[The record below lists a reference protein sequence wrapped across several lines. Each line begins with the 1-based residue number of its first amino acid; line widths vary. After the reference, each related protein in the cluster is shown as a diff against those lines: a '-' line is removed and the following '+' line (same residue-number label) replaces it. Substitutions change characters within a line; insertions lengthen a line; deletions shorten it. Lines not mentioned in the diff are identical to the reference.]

1 MEDGRDE
8 RIKELER
15 ENAELK
21 KKFEDASKIVPDW
34 SGFMYVNGMIPF
46 EDEKKP
52 DTLIWMSGTGEEW
65 NNKMS
70 GNVTLVGKDEED

>member
-15 ENAELK
+15 ENADLAKRLE
-21 KKFEDASKIVPDW
+21 ASNKIVSDW
-34 SGFMYVNGMIPF
+34 SGFMLAHGMIPF

-52 DTLIWMSGTGEEW
+52 DDLIWMSGTREEW
-65 NNKMS
+65 HNEMS
-70 GNVTLVGKDEED
+70 GNVTLVGKDEE

>member
-21 KKFEDASKIVPDW
+21 KKFEDASKIVSDW
-34 SGFMYVNGMIPF
+34 SGFMYAHGMIPF

-52 DTLIWMSGTGEEW
+52 DTLIWMSGTREEW
-65 NNKMS
+65 NNKMA
-70 GNVTLVGKDEED
+70 GNVTLVGTDSED